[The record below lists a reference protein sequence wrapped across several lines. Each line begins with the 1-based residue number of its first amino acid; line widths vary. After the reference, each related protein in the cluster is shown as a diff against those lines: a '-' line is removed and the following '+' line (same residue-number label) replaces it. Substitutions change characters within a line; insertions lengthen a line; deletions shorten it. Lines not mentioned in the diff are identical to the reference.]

1 MTVGFRE
8 TGQVLAARL
17 AVIWAFARLTL
28 HSLAPTVIPL
38 DLIEIIAFDGFRSG
52 SATFASSI
60 DAESWEWAGMVM
72 VCSRDKRDWFLKQ
85 QKRVWVMRNF
95 LKCMLGVAA
104 LGMTT
109 AVASATTLED
119 VKAKGF
125 LQCGV
130 STGLAGFSAPNDK
143 GDWLGLDADFC
154 RAVAAAVFGDGTKV
168 KFTPLS
174 AKERFTALQ
183 SGEIDILSRNT
194 TWTINRD
201 TALGLNFV
209 GVTYFDGQGFMI
221 NAKKLPGVNS
231 ALQLSGAS
239 VCVQTGTTTELNLA
253 DYFKANNLEYS
264 PVVFEKLEEVNAAYD
279 AGRCD
284 VYTTDQSGLYGIRL
298 TLTAPDDHVVLPEI
312 ISKEPLGPAVRQGDD
327 QWYHIVKWTY
337 FALLTAEELGI
348 TQANVEEMK
357 ASASPEMKRVLGV
370 EAETK
375 IGTDLG
381 LTNDWVVNIVKATGN
396 YGELFERNVGAGSPL
411 KIARGINAL
420 WTKGGLQYAP
430 PIR

>member
-1 MTVGFRE
+1 LPPLFALLTKSR
-8 TGQVLAARL
+8 ARL
-17 AVIWAFARLTL
+17 SVIQAFAAIGFQTL
-28 HSLAPTVIPL
+28 SVSVISL
-38 DLIEIIAFDGFRSG
+38 DLTRIIAFDD
-52 SATFASSI
+52 I
-60 DAESWEWAGMVM
+60 CEWEAARRLRCGVPGMG
-72 VCSRDKRDWFLKQ
+72 RNGTAFTREKKDQGLPENREKGL
-85 QKRVWVMRNF
+85 WVM
-95 LKCMLGVAA
+95 KHIAIGILGAA
-104 LGMTT
+104 TLGLM
-109 AVASATTLED
+109 ASAASATTLD
-119 VKAKGF
+119 TVKAKGF
-125 LQCGV
+125 IQCGV
-130 STGLAGFSAPNDK
+130 STGLAGFSAPDDK
-143 GDWLGLDADFC
+143 GDWQGIDADFC

-201 TALGLNFV
+201 TALGLNFI
-209 GVTYFDGQGFMI
+209 GVTYYDGQGFMI

-231 ALQLSGAS
+231 ALQLSGAA
-239 VCVQTGTTTELNLA
+239 VCVQSGTTTELNLA
-253 DYFKANNLEYS
+253 DYFKANKMEYN

-298 TLTAPDDHVVLPEI
+298 TLGSPADHVVLPEI

-337 FALLTAEELGI
+337 FALLQAEELGI
-348 TQANVEEMK
+348 TKANVDEMK
-357 ASASPEMKRVLGV
+357 NSASPEIKRVLGQ
-370 EAETK
+370 EADTK

-381 LTNDWVVNIVKATGN
+381 VSNDWVVNIVKAVGN
-396 YGELFERNVGAGSPL
+396 YGEMFERNVGSGSPL